1 MSEFKLGSQIPEI
14 PGVREINESR
24 CTIQITWDD
33 VPHLTEQAKEEMR
46 RATPPHLLGAR
57 ETGIPSLGSGAIYP
71 IPISEIRVE
80 PFRIPDYW
88 PRLYG
93 LDVGWRRTAA
103 LWVAWDRDDNVLYAY
118 SEHYRAHTNPSV
130 HAHAIKARG
139 EWIPGVIDPA
149 ARQRSQRD
157 GERIMDEYVGLGLE
171 LYPAKN
177 TVESGIYRCLEMFM
191 QGRLKVFS
199 SLTHFFDE
207 IRFYRR
213 NEEGKIV
220 KENDHLLDSL
230 RYIIHSYEI
239 HARAKPVEVDDKRHY
254 APGIRAIGY

>member
-1 MSEFKLGSQIPEI
+1 MDSKKLTPEI

-24 CTIQITWDD
+24 CTIQISWDD

-71 IPISEIRVE
+71 IPISEIRVD
-80 PFRIPDYW
+80 PFKIPDYW
-88 PRLYG
+88 PRLYA

-103 LWVAWDRDDNVLYAY
+103 LWIAWDRDDDVVYAY
-118 SEHYRAHTNPSV
+118 SEHYKGHVNPSV

-157 GERIMDEYVGLGLE
+157 GERIMDEYTSFGLE

-177 TVESGIYRCLEMFM
+177 TVESGLYRCLEMFM

-199 SLTHFFDE
+199 SLTHFLDE
-207 IRFYRR
+207 YKFYRR
-213 NEEGKIV
+213 DDEGKIV
-220 KENDHLLDSL
+220 KSNDHLMDAL
-230 RYIIHSYEI
+230 RYLAHSYEI
-239 HARAKPVEVDDKRHY
+239 HARVKPIEVEDRKRY
-254 APGIRAIGY
+254 IPGIAQIGY